1 MFAEKNSDEEKKK
14 TTQPLLFPLFPKQN
28 VQTIKGRFDMCKAL
42 DDMVRE
48 SKLEGEDCM
57 GKLIKKL
64 ISAGRINNLAVVA
77 DNYDYRKQ
85 LMTEFGIR

>member
-1 MFAEKNSDEEKKK
+1 
-14 TTQPLLFPLFPKQN
+14 
-28 VQTIKGRFDMCKAL
+28 MCKAL